1 MTTPPRYPLI
11 DDRIDTP
18 DGPDRSTL
26 DLVFQP
32 DGSLRLDGCYS
43 GPKAEAFWGDWDHE
57 FWLDIPADHAQAAL
71 ALIARHAFTPGPPL
85 TVTGLRETLTNYG
98 IVFTEGHWT

>member
-1 MTTPPRYPLI
+1 MTTPTRYPLI

-26 DLVFQP
+26 NLVFQP
-32 DGSLRLDGCYS
+32 DGSLRLEGCYS

-57 FWLDIPADHAQAAL
+57 FWLDIRADHAQATL
-71 ALIARHAFTPGPPL
+71 ALMARPAFSASPPL
-85 TVTGLRETLTNYG
+85 TFATLRDHLTAAD
-98 IVFTEGHWT
+98 IPFTEGHWT